1 MNNNHQSHH
10 ALREALHDLKQ
21 LQHLL
26 AHSWSKY
33 YGHYFK
39 KLVGSDTI
47 PFCMTTKDCKRFTV
61 VNPTLNLETSYFRI
75 EAMDDVQITVT
86 LLRAFDHNGHETN
99 ALKEII
105 RLEKTEAQM
114 TIDFCLILAVQVL
127 EPSLLSENY
136 FVESKW

>member
-1 MNNNHQSHH
+1 MKNHQQSQS
-10 ALREALHDLKQ
+10 ALCEALHDLKQ
-21 LQHLL
+21 LQDLL
-26 AHSWSKY
+26 AYSWSKY
-33 YGHYFK
+33 YGYYFK

-47 PFCMTTKDCKRFTV
+47 PFCMTTKDCKPFTA
-61 VNPTLNLETSYFRI
+61 VNPTLKLETSYFRI
-75 EAMDDVQITVT
+75 EAIANSQITVT
-86 LLRAFDHNGHETN
+86 LLRALDQNGHETN

-114 TIDFCLILAVQVL
+114 TIDICFILAVQVL

>member
-1 MNNNHQSHH
+1 MKDHQQSQH
-10 ALREALHDLKQ
+10 ALRQALHDLQQ

-47 PFCMTTKDCKRFTV
+47 PFCMTTKDCKLFTA
-61 VNPTLNLETSYFRI
+61 VNPALNLETSYFRI

-86 LLRAFDHNGHETN
+86 LLRAFDHNGQETN
-99 ALKEII
+99 TLKEMI

-114 TIDFCLILAVQVL
+114 TIDFCFILAVQLL